1 MILNVYKQTFHMFV
15 NKLISPAHISESKM
29 CFNVKSP
36 AYFFHM
42 KTKILADFQKC
53 ISVPLNE
60 GIALAVSLGVL
71 RSLIKYFDNLY
82 HSAFSNSR
90 CF

>member
-1 MILNVYKQTFHMFV
+1 MFV

-42 KTKILADFQKC
+42 KTKILADFQIC

-71 RSLIKYFDNLY
+71 RSLII
-82 HSAFSNSR
+82 FSIIFTTVHFQTADVFEALR
-90 CF
+90 

>member
-1 MILNVYKQTFHMFV
+1 MFV
-15 NKLISPAHISESKM
+15 NKLISRAHISERKR

-42 KTKILADFQKC
+42 KTEILADFQIA

-60 GIALAVSLGVL
+60 AIALAVLLAVLG
-71 RSLIKYFDNLY
+71 SLIKYSDNLY
-82 HSAFSNSR
+82 PSGFSNSR